1 MFDLPDPLPFYKI
14 VWEIVRQIPTGTAA
28 TYGQIATMIPTPE
41 GVDEDDYRK
50 LGPRWVG
57 DAMNA
62 VSRVDEPTIPWHRVI
77 NAKGGISLP
86 DTSRAAALQRARL
99 RDERVLLD
107 NDERVDLGEFGWEG
121 PSDQWLDAHGLKAPR
136 SLKKAKPTT
145 PVSTKDA
152 EEEKDVDS
160 DAPPTQMKLF

>member
-1 MFDLPDPLPFYKI
+1 MFDLPDPMPFYKL
-14 VWEIVRQIPTGTAA
+14 VWEIVRQVPTGTVA
-28 TYGQIATMIPTPE
+28 TYGQIAAMIPTPE
-41 GVDEDDYRK
+41 GVEPDDYAK

-86 DTSRAAALQRARL
+86 DTSKAAALQRARL

-107 NDERVDLGEFGWEG
+107 NDERVDLDEFGWEG
-121 PSDQWLDAHGLKAPR
+121 PAETWLDEKGLKAPR
-136 SLKKAKPTT
+136 SLRKPK
-145 PVSTKDA
+145 PPKPS
-152 EEEKDVDS
+152 S
-160 DAPPTQMKLF
+160 DAPPTQMSLF

>member
-1 MFDLPDPLPFYKI
+1 MFDLPDPVPFYKI
-14 VWEIVRQIPTGTAA
+14 VWEIVRQIPPGTAA
-28 TYGQIATMIPTPE
+28 TYGQIAAMIPAPD
-41 GVDEDDYRK
+41 GVEQDDYRK

-86 DTSRAAALQRARL
+86 ETSKAAALQRARL

-121 PSDQWLDAHGLKAPR
+121 PAEAWLDAHDLLAPR
-136 SLKKAKPTT
+136 SLKKPTPAKPMSAVEPETDT
-145 PVSTKDA
+145 
-152 EEEKDVDS
+152 DS
-160 DAPPTQMKLF
+160 DAPPTQMSLF